1 MIISWLR
8 VKPAGISCGYMPP
21 NHPHAFQLTPL
32 PFLPPQTVGKRQE
45 GGAYSPQQ
53 RIRASLSPG
62 VSPAGRVET
71 RSCRLRSA
79 FFSTREVSASPAGSP
94 TALVDLHAPQA
105 WIFMPLLPSPSGS
118 HRNGTA
124 SRRHRGVVAQLC
136 QSKRLHPVLL
146 PRPLLPLPTRF
157 ISLGDWEEDGNEC
170 RRGLGSPRSEPLTFS
185 AMLGSPAKWEPGQRF
200 FCRLLQDMPRQLC
213 RQ

>member
-8 VKPAGISCGYMPP
+8 VKPAGISYGYMPP
-21 NHPHAFQLTPL
+21 NNPRAFQLTPL
-32 PFLPPQTVGKRQE
+32 PFLPPQIVGKRQE
-45 GGAYSPQQ
+45 GGADSPQQ
-53 RIRASLSPG
+53 RSWLRASLSPG

-79 FFSTREVSASPAGSP
+79 FFSAREVSASPAGSP
-94 TALVDLHAPQA
+94 TAVVDLRAPQA

-136 QSKRLHPVLL
+136 QRGKEVTSRSP
-146 PRPLLPLPTRF
+146 PPP
-157 ISLGDWEEDGNEC
+157 SLASPHTVYQI
-170 RRGLGSPRSEPLTFS
+170 RGLGRGRKRMQKRTGIPQE
-185 AMLGSPAKWEPGQRF
+185 
-200 FCRLLQDMPRQLC
+200 
-213 RQ
+213 

>member
-1 MIISWLR
+1 MWLHAPKQSTR
-8 VKPAGISCGYMPP
+8 IPAHSASLPSPP
-21 NHPHAFQLTPL
+21 DRRETPGRRSGLTAAAQVAPSI
-32 PFLPPQTVGKRQE
+32 P
-45 GGAYSPQQ
+45 
-53 RIRASLSPG
+53 LSPG

-94 TALVDLHAPQA
+94 TAVVDLYAPQA

-136 QSKRLHPVLL
+136 QSKRLHHVLL
-146 PRPLLPLPTRF
+146 PRPLLPLPTPF
-157 ISLGDWEEDGNEC
+157 IRLGDWEEDGNEC

-185 AMLGSPAKWEPGQRF
+185 AMLGSPAKWEPGQHF